1 MSRLLMYPFAGA
13 ACGALTAVVIVPA
26 IGGNSEESFGMTVV
40 VGTFLAGAGAVAGAI
55 LGAAELFVTSM
66 DRARIVSEQDAPKTE
81 V

>member
-13 ACGALTAVVIVPA
+13 ACGALTAVVIVSA
-26 IGGNSEESFGMTVV
+26 IGGNSEETFGMTVL

-55 LGAAELFVTSM
+55 LGAAEMFIARI
-66 DRARIVSEQDAPKTE
+66 DRARIASEQDAPETE